1 MHMLVLQLDAD
12 ETAELRH
19 EFKIVDTDNSGF
31 IEKNELMEAISKSN
45 HHDGLSPE
53 DAQDIVNQLDL
64 AKNQKINY
72 SEFLTA
78 TINVDQY
85 LTDKRRN
92 ALFSS
97 IDIDQTG

>member
-1 MHMLVLQLDAD
+1 
-12 ETAELRH
+12 
-19 EFKIVDTDNSGF
+19 
-31 IEKNELMEAISKSN
+31 
-45 HHDGLSPE
+45 
-53 DAQDIVNQLDL
+53 LDL

-85 LTDKRRN
+85 LTEERRN

-97 IDIDQTG
+97 IDIDQTGKITIDNIKNAFTKFGIEVSDDEI